1 MLISASY
8 AFLSSKLCEKRQGRS
23 YSNYSLITVIHLGEL
38 PYKCKH
44 CDEKFKTLEAKK
56 KHTVIVH
63 LGEKFGCDICGQQ
76 FAHPTSLGKHLKR
89 VHNTNKVKLKALVRD
104 MKQKEKDGKQ
114 LKGTE

>member
-1 MLISASY
+1 M
-8 AFLSSKLCEKRQGRS
+8 KKKRYGRH
-23 YSNYSLITVIHLGEL
+23 YNDHSLITVIHLGEL

-56 KHTVIVH
+56 KHTVIIH

-104 MKQKEKDGKQ
+104 MKQKEKEGKQ
-114 LKGTE
+114 PNGTE

>member
-1 MLISASY
+1 M
-8 AFLSSKLCEKRQGRS
+8 
-23 YSNYSLITVIHLGEL
+23 

-44 CDEKFKTLEAKK
+44 CDEKFKTLEAQK

-104 MKQKEKDGKQ
+104 MKQKEKEGKQ
-114 LKGTE
+114 PNGTEWISCKWFIVTT